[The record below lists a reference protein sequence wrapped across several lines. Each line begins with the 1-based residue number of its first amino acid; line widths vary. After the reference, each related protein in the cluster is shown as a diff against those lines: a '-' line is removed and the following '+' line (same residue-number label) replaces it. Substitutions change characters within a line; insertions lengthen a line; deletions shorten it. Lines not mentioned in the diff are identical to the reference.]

1 MPDTIPDEGAL
12 DRSLALLREGY
23 RFGPRRFAR
32 WATDAFRAR
41 LMLRR
46 ATLVRGAGM
55 AEMFY
60 DGDRFTRRGGMPVTT
75 LKLLQDRNSVQ
86 MLDGEDHRHRKAMF
100 LSLMGEA
107 EAGRLARIAEEEWR
121 RRLPDW
127 EREREVVLF
136 DEARDILF
144 RAACAWGGV
153 PLRPDEAGQRL
164 REAAEMIE
172 GSGRVGPRNWRAQLL
187 RSRHE
192 AWARRVIERARASTP
207 APPGSALAVI
217 ASHRDRS
224 GKLLDASTAAVELIN
239 VIRPTQAVARFV
251 VFAALALHRHP
262 EIASGIRQGDEA
274 HLQSFVQEVRRM
286 TPFLPMV
293 GGRARQGFDWRGL
306 RVARGDWVLIDL
318 FATCRDPDLWDAPET
333 FRPDRFQG
341 RVPTPYDLIPQGAGN
356 AATGHRCP
364 GEAIAL
370 ALTRMAARMLAVEMR
385 YEVPPQ
391 DLRVDLR
398 RIPALPA
405 SGLVLRGVTRA

>member
-1 MPDTIPDEGAL
+1 MPDRIPDEGAL

-32 WATDAFRAR
+32 WATDAVRTR

-55 AEMFY
+55 AGMFY
-60 DGDRFTRRGGMPVTT
+60 DGDRFTRRGGMPATA
-75 LKLLQDRNSVQ
+75 LKLLQDRGSVQ

-107 EAGRLARIAEEEWR
+107 EAERLAGMAEAEWR

-127 EREREVVLF
+127 EQEGEIVLF

-144 RAACAWGGV
+144 RAACAWAGV
-153 PLRPDEAGQRL
+153 PLREDEAGQRL

-172 GSGRVGPRNWRAQLL
+172 GAGRVGPRNWRAQVL

-192 AWARRVIERARASTP
+192 AWARRVVEGAHSGIP
-207 APPGSALAVI
+207 APPGSALAAI
-217 ASHRDRS
+217 AAHRDRQ

-239 VIRPTQAVARFV
+239 VLRPTQAVARFV

-262 EIASGIRQGDEA
+262 EVAPRLRAGDEA
-274 HLQSFVQEVRRM
+274 LLRSFAQEVRRM
-286 TPFLPMV
+286 TPFLPMI
-293 GGRARQGFDWRGL
+293 GGRARRAFDWGGL

-318 FATCRDPDLWDAPET
+318 FATCRHPDLWPEPET
-333 FRPDRFQG
+333 FRPDRVLD
-341 RVPTPYDLIPQGAGN
+341 RAPTPHDLIPQGAGD
-356 AATGHRCP
+356 ARTTHRCP
-364 GEAIAL
+364 GEAITL
-370 ALTRMAARMLAVEMR
+370 ALTRMAARMLACGMR

-405 SGLVLRGVTRA
+405 SGMVLWNVARA